1 MPIVSTLRTV
11 DREQITVST
20 TVVRLAIAKRRDRP
34 IIERVVITLGPNG
47 PIRWLADGTDPSAT
61 VGHFAIPTGPPII
74 LDNRGE
80 IEEFRAIRQGG
91 TDGVLEVAYQR

>member
-20 TVVRLAIAKRRDRP
+20 IVVRLNIAKRRDRP
-34 IIERVVITLGPNG
+34 TIERVIITLGPNG

-74 LDNRGE
+74 LDNRNE
-80 IEEFRAIRQGG
+80 IEEFRAIRQGA
-91 TDGVLEVAYQR
+91 TDGIIEVAYQR